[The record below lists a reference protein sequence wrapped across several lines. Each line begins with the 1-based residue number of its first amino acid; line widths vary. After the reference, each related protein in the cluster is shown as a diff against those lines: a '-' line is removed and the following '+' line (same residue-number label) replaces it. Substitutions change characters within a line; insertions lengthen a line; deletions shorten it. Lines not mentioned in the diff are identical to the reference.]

1 LNLDFNN
8 PTVQVAFIAAV
19 AAIVTALFSL
29 LTALV
34 TALVTLFNHLFEARA
49 KRLEKIK
56 DIRSEKAQQLLE
68 SITEMHADLNYH
80 LQSTVSLKYS
90 FLELI
95 SESDESTQAERLIR
109 FKYRLVRFKYSMK
122 SSHPEISDIQRVDM
136 DMQKDWHSWN
146 HWLDSK
152 IISSLFWFPKP
163 LRLKGKLETLLREFG
178 SVYIFMSIELNTLSN
193 LEKQVYEN
201 PDITPRLRQEIL
213 DTAKNKF
220 LKESQD
226 KAFKTVVQVQR
237 LLALHMQ

>member
-1 LNLDFNN
+1 MNLDFNN

-19 AAIVTALFSL
+19 AAIATGLFSL

-56 DIRSEKAQQLLE
+56 DVRSEKAQQLLE
-68 SITEMHADLNYH
+68 SIAEMHGNLNYH
-80 LQSTVSLKYS
+80 LQSTGFLK
-90 FLELI
+90 FNFIALLF
-95 SESDESTQAERLIR
+95 ESDESTQAERLVKFR
-109 FKYRLVRFKYSMK
+109 DSMK
-122 SSHPEISDIQRVDM
+122 SSHPEISEIQWVDIHM
-136 DMQKDWHSWN
+136 KKDYRSLV

-163 LRLKGKLETLLREFG
+163 LRLKGKLETLLSEFQT
-178 SVYIFMSIELNTLSN
+178 VYLFMVVELSTLSN

-201 PDITPRLRQEIL
+201 PDMTSRLRQEIL
-213 DTAKNKF
+213 DTAENKF

-237 LLALHMQ
+237 LLALYMR